1 MPDQTNQPDQTTQP
15 DQTAPDNRD
24 RRHLHPAAWWLW
36 SLALAAAAVRTT
48 NPLLLALVIAVAGYV
63 VAARRSD
70 APWARSYTAF
80 LSLGAAVIV
89 IRLVLVGL
97 TGRRL
102 PGRVLL
108 TLPSVELPEWAAGAA
123 IGGPVTLELLA
134 GAFYESLQFTAMLAC
149 FGAAN
154 ALASPYRLL
163 RCLPA
168 AVYEAGVAVAV
179 ALSFAPQAMVSVGE
193 VRAARRLRGRPSR
206 GVRGARGL
214 AVPVLEGA
222 LQRSIDLAASMDA
235 RGYGRRRSVA
245 PGLRRLTTVC
255 TLGGLL
261 VVCVGVYALLDPTT
275 PQALKLPALGLGSAL
290 LAAGLLAGGRRTA
303 RTRYRPDRW
312 QGREWLVAISG
323 IATLA
328 AMVIAD
334 RRGLV
339 ALDPSTQ
346 PLEVPTVPLLPAI
359 GIAAGL
365 LPALLAPLPPRAG
378 AAPRRRGELAAA

>member
-1 MPDQTNQPDQTTQP
+1 MSGTD
-15 DQTAPDNRD
+15 RLRLHD
-24 RRHLHPAAWWLW
+24 RRHLHPGAWWLW
-36 SLALAAAAVRTT
+36 ALTLAAAAVRTT
-48 NPLLLALVIAVAGYV
+48 NPLLLLLVIAVAGYV

-80 LSLGAAVIV
+80 LSLGVAVIV
-89 IRLVLVGL
+89 IRMVLVGL

-102 PGRVLL
+102 PGRVLV
-108 TLPSVELPEWAAGAA
+108 TLPSLDLPEWAAGAS
-123 IGGPVTLELLA
+123 IGGPVTLELLT

-154 ALASPYRLL
+154 ALASPTRLL

-179 ALSFAPQAMVSVGE
+179 ALSFAPQAMVSVGQ
-193 VRAARRLRGRPSR
+193 VRAARRLRGRPTRGIR
-206 GVRGARGL
+206 GVRSL

-235 RGYGRRRSVA
+235 RGYGRRRATA

-261 VVCVGVYALLDPTT
+261 AVCVGVYAVLDPTT
-275 PQALKLPALGLGSAL
+275 PRALGLPALGLGCAL

-303 RTRYRPDRW
+303 RSRYRPDRW
-312 QGREWLVAISG
+312 LGREWLVALSG
-323 IATLA
+323 AVTLA
-328 AMVIAD
+328 ALVIAD

-346 PLEVPTVPLLPAI
+346 PLVVPTLPLLPAL
-359 GIAAGL
+359 GIAAAL
-365 LPALLAPLPPRAG
+365 LPALLAPLPPKALATSSLGRS
-378 AAPRRRGELAAA
+378 EVAAA

>member
-1 MPDQTNQPDQTTQP
+1 MSSPERDRV
-15 DQTAPDNRD
+15 RD

-36 SLALAAAAVRTT
+36 ALSLAAAAVRTT
-48 NPLLLALVIAVAGYV
+48 NPLLLLLIIAVAGYV
-63 VAARRSD
+63 VAARRGD
-70 APWARSYTAF
+70 APWARSYSAF

-102 PGRVLL
+102 PGRELFS
-108 TLPSVELPEWAAGAA
+108 LPSVELPDWAAGAA
-123 IGGPVTLELLA
+123 VGGPVTLELLA
-134 GAFYESLQFTAMLAC
+134 GAFYESLQFTALLAC

-179 ALSFAPQAMVSVGE
+179 ALSFAPQAMVSVGQ
-193 VRAARRLRGRPSR
+193 VRAARRLRGRPTR
-206 GVRGARGL
+206 GVRGVRSL

-235 RGYGRRRSVA
+235 RGYGRRRAVT
-245 PGLRRLTTVC
+245 PGLRRATAAC

-261 VVCVGVYALLDPTT
+261 ATCVGIYAVLDPTT
-275 PQALKLPALGLGSAL
+275 PRALGLPALGAGSAL

-312 QGREWLVAISG
+312 QGRECLVALSG
-323 IATLA
+323 AVTLA
-328 AMVIAD
+328 VLVIAD

-346 PLEVPTVPLLPAI
+346 PLVMPTLPPLPAVGI
-359 GIAAGL
+359 GVAL
-365 LPALLAPLPPRAG
+365 LPALLAPLPPVANPAPVRRMRTAV
-378 AAPRRRGELAAA
+378 AA